1 MSFLE
6 DMYKA
11 IILEHYKTPRN
22 KGKLEHPT
30 VTQSG
35 HNPTCGDQLEL
46 QLELQD
52 GTIKD
57 VRFDGRG
64 CAISQ
69 ASASLMT
76 QAIKGKPLNEALE
89 ISQKFQAMIRGEEPD
104 PCLGDLSALQG
115 VSRLHARVKCATLAW
130 QTLELAGESL
140 HEPNGRRG

>member
-22 KGKLEHPT
+22 KGHLEHPT

-46 QLELQD
+46 ELMVED
-52 GTIKD
+52 GLIKD

-76 QAIKGKPLNEALE
+76 QAIKGKPVTEALE
-89 ISQKFQAMIRGEEPD
+89 IGSKFQAMIRGEEPD
-104 PCLGDLSALQG
+104 ASLGDLTALQG
-115 VSRLHARVKCATLAW
+115 VSKLHARVKCATLAW
-130 QTLELAGESL
+130 QTLEVAGETL
-140 HEPNGRRG
+140 QKGN